1 MTLKVGDRVTAVGDI
16 GLFRPRV
23 PQGTNGT
30 IAGFTPAG
38 EAEVLFDNNR
48 VELVQPDRLEPAA

>member
-1 MTLKVGDRVTAVGDI
+1 MTLNVGDRVTAVGNI
-16 GLFRPRV
+16 GILRPRV
-23 PQGTNGT
+23 LQGANGT

-48 VELVQPDRLEPAA
+48 VELVQLDRLAPAA